1 MKKNLFTLV
10 VLLTS
15 LSVGAKNN
23 LNCEALRSDSFNEK
37 TFFRPR
43 SGIEDETLFLAM
55 NNYRIYQKYMDIP
68 IITDGEIIDR
78 DENFY
83 FHGAI
88 FFENSRKPKEL
99 KKYFFPDE
107 IITSS
112 NNLVN
117 QIQNYL
123 LCPKRQLVGVFLNYH
138 QDICSLE
145 GLWVDAKFAMY
156 RARHSFLLECDD
168 KHCVHV
174 NDFLK
179 QLKLDK
185 ISLHPIQKFGVD
197 DLEVKLGYMVFHS
210 QEYADYLNLYG
221 SVIIPTASKPKADF
235 LFEPLVG
242 RGHWGA
248 GVGLNGGFKIFEKL
262 EDKRYIAIMADLSYQ
277 YLFKAS
283 ECRLAR
289 SSIICQDETNQF
301 LNDLNDLSD
310 TIDAAF
316 NTVPISVEK
325 KLNSIKSTLLNN
337 ELKKLRKQKFKVTP
351 GGVINFWLAM
361 HYQHFSWNIELGYNL
376 WWKDHEKVCLK
387 NSLDLKKNLDL
398 DLVKQ
403 PSALTN
409 KIYVLMGYF
418 ATEAKHTLPVF
429 VGGSYEFAKDKNA
442 LEQWAIWLGIDFS
455 F

>member
-1 MKKNLFTLV
+1 MKKILF
-10 VLLTS
+10 LLFLIPLS
-15 LSVGAKNN
+15 LSAKNN
-23 LNCEALRSDSFNEK
+23 CVKSKSNSLTEK

-43 SGIEDETLFLAM
+43 TAIEDATLFLAM
-55 NNYRIYQKYMDIP
+55 NNYRIYQKYLDIP
-68 IITDGEIIDR
+68 IITDGKIIDR

-88 FFENSRKPKEL
+88 FFENSRKSKEL

-123 LCPKRQLVGVFLNYH
+123 LCPKREIVGVFLNYH

-145 GLWVDAKFAMY
+145 GLWVDAKLALY
-156 RARHSFLLECDD
+156 RARHSFLLDCED
-168 KHCVHV
+168 KHCAHV

-185 ISLHPIQKFGVD
+185 ISLQPIQKFGID
-197 DLEVKLGYMVFHS
+197 DLEVKLGYMVYQS

-242 RGHWGA
+242 RAHWGA
-248 GVGLNGGFKIFEKL
+248 GVGLNGGLKIFQKD
-262 EDKRYIAIMADLSYQ
+262 EDQRFIALMADLSYQ
-277 YLFKAS
+277 YLFSAS
-283 ECRLAR
+283 ELRLIR
-289 SSIICQDETNQF
+289 SNIICPAETNQF
-301 LNDLNDLSD
+301 LNDLNDLSN
-310 TIDAAF
+310 TIDTALID
-316 NTVPISVEK
+316 VPVSIEK
-325 KLNSIKSTLLNN
+325 KLNSIKTTLLNN
-337 ELKKLRKQKFKVTP
+337 ELKKLRKQKFKITP

-361 HYQHFSWNIELGYNL
+361 HYQHSSWNIELGYNL

-387 NSLDLKKNLDL
+387 KSCDIVKNLDL
-398 DLVKQ
+398 HLVSQ